1 MISLLFSILMGALI
15 GYGTNTL
22 AVEMLFRPYT
32 PKYIGKWKLPFTPG
46 LIPKEQGRI
55 ADSLGELIE
64 KELFAP
70 EVVSKALDTPEA
82 KASIGAW
89 LDQLFATAAASEKT
103 PRELFVEVFG
113 EEEYIQKREDL
124 SSLLCTYLV
133 KKATQAKLGES
144 FARQLSHRTDEKLPF
159 LRSGSLEDM
168 YVNTLGKLIDR
179 ELEKSLPEIVQ
190 QYVYREAGTFLG
202 TPLSVTVKK
211 YEGELPRLKDGLMG
225 LIHAAIIGAL
235 PQLLSSGHIKNLVVS
250 RIDSLEPRELNTM
263 LKGLMK
269 KELAA
274 IEWLGALLGGIL
286 GAVTYFAGRLF

>member
-15 GYGTNTL
+15 GYGTNAL
-22 AVEMLFRPYT
+22 AVEMLFRPYA

-103 PRELFVEVFG
+103 PRELLVEVFG

-159 LRSGSLEDM
+159 LRSGSLEDV

-190 QYVYREAGTFLG
+190 QYVYKEAGTFLG

-250 RIDSLEPRELNTM
+250 RIDSLAPRELNTM

-274 IEWLGALLGGIL
+274 FEWLGALLGGIL

>member
-1 MISLLFSILMGALI
+1 MGALI
-15 GYGTNTL
+15 GYGTNAL
-22 AVEMLFRPYT
+22 AVEMLFRPYA

-103 PRELFVEVFG
+103 PRELLVEVFG

-159 LRSGSLEDM
+159 LRSGSLEDV

-250 RIDSLEPRELNTM
+250 RIDSLAPRELNTM

>member
-15 GYGTNTL
+15 GYGTNAL
-22 AVEMLFRPYT
+22 AVEMLFRPYA

-103 PRELFVEVFG
+103 PRELLVEVFG

-159 LRSGSLEDM
+159 LRSGSLEDV

-235 PQLLSSGHIKNLVVS
+235 PQLLSSGNIKNLVVS
-250 RIDSLEPRELNTM
+250 RIDSLAPRELNTM

>member
-22 AVEMLFRPYT
+22 AVEMLFRPYA

-103 PRELFVEVFG
+103 PRELLVEVFG

-159 LRSGSLEDM
+159 LRSGSLEDV

-190 QYVYREAGTFLG
+190 QYVYREAGAFLG
-202 TPLSVTVKK
+202 TPLSVTAKK

-250 RIDSLEPRELNTM
+250 RIDSLAPRELNTM

-286 GAVTYFAGRLF
+286 GAVTYFVGRLF